1 MWHVVWDWFFNHFMP
16 QKSAGGVLLP
26 KSAVKFERYL
36 LGEVSKTPSFF
47 LSSRMGNGTK
57 LLSFFMFLYS
67 CYCWVCISFQI
78 LSTGADAGELGQG
91 KKVRINF
98 WLACWF
104 SYWMLQYVS
113 NESELFSEKKKC
125 LLVPSL
131 KKRIFLVLQVLF
143 SDISAYEV
151 SHLSLKITCSFQQL
165 YFRICIVVHHF
176 PFETGSYHSLFSF
189 NST

>member
-1 MWHVVWDWFFNHFMP
+1 
-16 QKSAGGVLLP
+16 
-26 KSAVKFERYL
+26 
-36 LGEVSKTPSFF
+36 
-47 LSSRMGNGTK
+47 
-57 LLSFFMFLYS
+57 
-67 CYCWVCISFQI
+67 
-78 LSTGADAGELGQG
+78 
-91 KKVRINF
+91 
-98 WLACWF
+98 
-104 SYWMLQYVS
+104 MLQYVS